1 MTAFRRHDLAQ
12 AVYQAQLPLDLREY
26 LNIDLFAG
34 GGGASD
40 AMEEATGECVDIAIN
55 HDDDAISMH
64 IVNHP
69 QTTHYREDI
78 RLVEP
83 RVATQGR
90 PVGRLH
96 ASPEC
101 THHSQA
107 RGGQPRSKESRSLS
121 WMVIKWVGQTLPLML
136 TMENV
141 MQILQ
146 WGPLVAKRCPDT
158 GRVITLDMVPHPVTG
173 KPVNR
178 VAEPGERV
186 PVQRQY
192 LVPDVK
198 RRGKTWARFLHLL
211 RDKGYQFHYDKMVAA
226 DFGAATTRERLFFI
240 ARRDGVQLNWPEAT
254 HAKVPGPG
262 QLPWVPVA
270 TYIDWSLPCPSI
282 FLNAEAGKAAGVRR
296 PLVGKTMERLRKGV
310 RRYVLEHADPFIVSV
325 NHGGAEF
332 RGQAV
337 NDPAATITG
346 GHGFAVAQPLL
357 APFITEHANASNQRN
372 MSAAEPGRTICSEVK
387 GGHFAVVAPVLV
399 GAGGPSYAGKPTSC
413 EQPAGAILTENHRAV
428 GVAYLAQ
435 HNGGYNATLGRHPS
449 EPATALTTTGS
460 QQNVVTASLITLRN
474 NSVGEDLRDQAPAI
488 TAGGTHLALMECTL
502 SPEHQA
508 GAERVAAFLMGYYG
522 SDNTYDPRN
531 PAATITTRDRLA
543 LVTVTIK
550 GNPYVIV
557 DIGMRMLTPRE
568 LYLIQGF
575 RPTYKIDIGHDGR
588 RFSNKAKVRM
598 VGNSVSPLPYKALL
612 QANPLFPRE
621 VEVMQEAA

>member
-12 AVYQAQLPLDLREY
+12 AIYVAQLPLDLRQY

-34 GGGASD
+34 GGGAST
-40 AMEEATGECVDIAIN
+40 AMEEATGECVDIAVN
-55 HDDDAISMH
+55 HDDDAVSMH

-83 RVATQGR
+83 RVATGGR

-146 WGPLVAKRCPDT
+146 WGPLVAKRCAQT
-158 GRVITLDMVPHPVTG
+158 GRVITLDIVPHPLTG
-173 KPVNR
+173 KPVHR

-192 LVPDVK
+192 LVPDPK
-198 RRGKTWARFLHLL
+198 RKGKTWARFLHLL
-211 RDKGYQFHYDKMVAA
+211 RELGYKHHYDKLVAA
-226 DFGAATTRERLFFI
+226 DYGAATTRERLFFI
-240 ARRDGVQLNWPEAT
+240 ARRDGVPLNWPAAT
-254 HAKVPGPG
+254 HAKIPAPD
-262 QLPWVPVA
+262 QLSWVPQA
-270 TYIDWSLPCPSI
+270 THIDWSLPCPSI
-282 FLNAEAGKAAGVRR
+282 FLDEESGKSAGVRR
-296 PLVGKTMERLRKGV
+296 PLAAKTMERLRKGV
-310 RRYVLEHADPFIVSV
+310 KKFVLDHPDPFIVS
-325 NHGGAEF
+325 N
-332 RGQAV
+332 
-337 NDPAATITG
+337 
-346 GHGFAVAQPLL
+346 VAHPTL

-372 MSAAEPGRTICSEVK
+372 MSANEPGRTICSEVK
-387 GGHFAVVAPVLV
+387 GGHFAVAAPVLV

-413 EQPAGAILTENHRAV
+413 EQPAGTILTENHRAL

-435 HNGGYNATLGRHPS
+435 HNGGHNKTLGRHPE

-460 QQNVVTASLITLRN
+460 QQNVVTASLVTLRN
-474 NSVGEDLRDQAPAI
+474 GCVGRDLRDGAPAI
-488 TAGGTHLALMECTL
+488 TAGADDLALMECTL
-502 SPEHQA
+502 SPENEA
-508 GAERVAAFLMGYYG
+508 GALRVAAFLMGYYG
-522 SDNTYDPRN
+522 SDNTYDPRD

-550 GNPYVIV
+550 GSPYVIV

-575 RPTYKIDIGHDGR
+575 PPDYKIDFGHDGR
-588 RFSNKAKVRM
+588 RFSNKAKVKM
-598 VGNSVSPLPYKALL
+598 CGNSVSPKPYYALL
-612 QANPLFPRE
+612 KANPLFPEEAMR
-621 VEVMQEAA
+621 EAA

>member
-1 MTAFRRHDLAQ
+1 MTSFRRHNLAQ
-12 AVYQAQLPLDLREY
+12 AVYEAQLPLDLRQY

-55 HDDDAISMH
+55 HDDDAVSMH

-83 RVATQGR
+83 RLATHGR

-107 RGGQPRSKESRSLS
+107 RGGQPRSKESRALS

-146 WGPLVAKRCPDT
+146 WGPLIAKRCPHT
-158 GRVITLDMVPHPVTG
+158 GRVITLDIVSHSVTG

-186 PVQRQY
+186 PVQSQY
-192 LVPDVK
+192 LVPDPK
-198 RRGKTWARFLHLL
+198 RRGKTWARFLQLL
-211 RDKGYQFHYDKMVAA
+211 RAQGYQFRYGKLVAA
-226 DFGAATTRERLFFI
+226 DFGAATTRERLFFL
-240 ARRDGVQLNWPEAT
+240 ARRDGVQLNWPEPT
-254 HAKVPGPG
+254 HAKTPGPG

-282 FLNAEAGKAAGVRR
+282 FLDSEQGKAVGVRR
-296 PLVGKTMERLRKGV
+296 PLAGKTMERLRKGV
-310 RRYVLEHADPFIVSV
+310 RKFVTEHADPFIVCV

-332 RGQAV
+332 RGQSAHE
-337 NDPAATITG
+337 PAATITG
-346 GHGFAVAQPLL
+346 GHGFAV
-357 APFITEHANASNQRN
+357 
-372 MSAAEPGRTICSEVK
+372 
-387 GGHFAVVAPVLV
+387 VAPVLV
-399 GAGGPSYAGKPTSC
+399 GAY
-413 EQPAGAILTENHRAV
+413 V
-428 GVAYLAQ
+428 AQ
-435 HNGGYNATLGRHPS
+435 HNGGYNTTLGRHPT

-460 QQNVVTASLITLRN
+460 QQNVVTASLVTLRN

-508 GAERVAAFLMGYYG
+508 GAERIAAFLMGYYG
-522 SDNTYDPRN
+522 SDNIYDARD

-550 GNPYVIV
+550 GCPYVIV

-575 RPTYKIDIGHDGR
+575 RPDYKIDYGHDGR

-598 VGNSVSPLPYKALL
+598 VGNSVSPMPYKALL
-612 QANPLFPRE
+612 LANPLFPE
-621 VEVMQEAA
+621 EAMQEAA

>member
-12 AVYQAQLPLDLREY
+12 AIYVAQLPLDLRQY

-34 GGGASD
+34 GGGAST
-40 AMEEATGECVDIAIN
+40 AIEEATGECVDIAVN
-55 HDDDAISMH
+55 HDDDAVSMH

-83 RVATQGR
+83 RIATCGR

-146 WGPLVAKRCPDT
+146 WGPLIAKRCAET
-158 GRVITLDMVPHPVTG
+158 GRVITLDMMPHPITG
-173 KPVNR
+173 KPMHR

-192 LVPDVK
+192 LVPDPK
-198 RRGKTWARFLHLL
+198 RKGRTWARFLHLL
-211 RDKGYQFHYDKMVAA
+211 RDLGYQYHYNKLVAA
-226 DFGAATTRERLFFI
+226 DYGAATTRERLFFI
-240 ARRDGVQLNWPEAT
+240 ARRDGIPLNWPEAT
-254 HAKVPGPG
+254 HAKTPRHE
-262 QLPWVPVA
+262 QQPWVPQA
-270 TYIDWSLPCPSI
+270 AHIDWSLPCPSI
-282 FLNAEAGKAAGVRR
+282 FLDEEGGKAAGVRR
-296 PLVGKTMERLRKGV
+296 PLAAKTMERLRKGV
-310 RRYVLEHADPFIVSV
+310 KKFVLDHPDPFIISDTA
-325 NHGGAEF
+325 H
-332 RGQAV
+332 
-337 NDPAATITG
+337 PT
-346 GHGFAVAQPLL
+346 L
-357 APFITEHANASNQRN
+357 APFITEHANASSQRN
-372 MSAAEPGRTICSEVK
+372 MPADEPGRTICSEVK

-399 GAGGPSYAGKPTSC
+399 GAGGPAYAGKPTSC
-413 EQPAGAILTENHRAV
+413 EQPAGTILTENHRAL

-435 HNGGYNATLGRHPS
+435 HNGGHNKTLGRHPE

-460 QQNVVTASLITLRN
+460 QQNVVTASLVTLRN
-474 NSVGEDLRDQAPAI
+474 GCIGRDLRDGAPAI
-488 TAGGTHLALMECTL
+488 TAGADDLALMECTL
-502 SPEHQA
+502 SPENEA
-508 GAERVAAFLMGYYG
+508 GALRVAAFLMGYYG
-522 SDNTYDPRN
+522 SDNTYDPRD
-531 PAATITTRDRLA
+531 PAATIVTRDRLA

-557 DIGMRMLTPRE
+557 DVGMRMLTPRE

-575 RPTYKIDIGHDGR
+575 PPDYKIDFGHDGR

-598 VGNSVSPLPYKALL
+598 CGNSVSPKPYYALL
-612 QANPLFPRE
+612 KANPLFPEESMR
-621 VEVMQEAA
+621 EAA

>member
-1 MTAFRRHDLAQ
+1 MNAFRRHNLAE
-12 AVYQAQLPLDLREY
+12 AVYEAQLPLDLRQH
-26 LNIDLFAG
+26 LNVDLFAG
-34 GGGASD
+34 GGGASE

-55 HDDDAISMH
+55 HDDDAVSMH

-107 RGGQPRSKESRSLS
+107 RGGQPRSQESRSLS

-141 MQILQ
+141 MQVLQ
-146 WGPLVAKRCPDT
+146 WGPLIAKRCPST
-158 GRVITLDMVPHPVTG
+158 GRVVTLEMITDPVTG
-173 KPVNR
+173 KAVNR
-178 VAEPGERV
+178 VAGVGERV
-186 PVQRQY
+186 PVQNQY
-192 LVPDVK
+192 LVPDPK
-198 RRGKTWARFLHLL
+198 RKGKTWARFLHLL
-211 RDKGYQFHYDKMVAA
+211 RDKGYTCHYDKLVAA
-226 DFGAATTRERLFFI
+226 NFGAATTRERLFFI
-240 ARRDGVQLNWPEAT
+240 ARRDGVPINWPQAT
-254 HAKVPGPG
+254 HAKHPAPG

-282 FLNAEAGKAAGVRR
+282 FLDAEQGKAAGVRR
-296 PLVGKTMERLRKGV
+296 PLAGKTMERLRKGV
-310 RRYVLEHADPFIVSV
+310 RKFLLEHADPFIVSV
-325 NHGGAEF
+325 NHGGDDF
-332 RGQAV
+332 RGQSIHKL
-337 NDPAATITG
+337 AATITG

-357 APFITEHANASNQRN
+357 APFITEHSNASAQRN
-372 MSAAEPGRTICSEVK
+372 MPASEPGRTICSEVK

-399 GAGGPSYAGKPTSC
+399 GVGGPAYSGKPTSC

-435 HNGGYNATLGRHPS
+435 HNGGYNTTLGRHPN
-449 EPATALTTTGS
+449 EPATALTTTCS
-460 QQNVVTASLITLRN
+460 QQNVVTASLVTLRQ
-474 NSVGEDLRDQAPAI
+474 NSIGEDPRDQAPAI
-488 TAGGTHLALMECTL
+488 TAGGTHLAVMQCTL
-502 SPEHQA
+502 SPEHQQ

-522 SDNTYDPRN
+522 SDNTYDCRD

-550 GNPYVIV
+550 GSRYVIV

-575 RPTYKIDIGHDGR
+575 GADYMIDIGHDGR

-598 VGNSVSPLPYKALL
+598 CGNSVSKPPYRALL
-612 QANPLFPRE
+612 QANPLFPEAQLR
-621 VEVMQEAA
+621 EAA

>member
-12 AVYQAQLPLDLREY
+12 AIYQAQLPLDLREY

-34 GGGASD
+34 GGGASE
-40 AMEEATGECVDIAIN
+40 AMEEATGEFVDIAVN
-55 HDDDAISMH
+55 HDDDAVSMH

-83 RVATQGR
+83 RVATRGR

-121 WMVIKWVGQTLPLML
+121 WMMIKWAGQTRPLML

-146 WGPLVAKRCPDT
+146 WGPLIAKRCPQT
-158 GRVITLDMVPHPVTG
+158 KRVVTLDMVPHPTTG
-173 KPVNR
+173 KPMHR
-178 VAEPGERV
+178 VAEPGERA

-192 LVPDVK
+192 LIPDPK
-198 RRGKTWARFLHLL
+198 RKGRTWARFLRLL
-211 RDKGYQFHYDKMVAA
+211 RDMGYQYHYDKLVAA

-240 ARRDGVQLNWPEAT
+240 ARRDGIPLNWPEPT
-254 HAKVPGPG
+254 HAKTPGPD

-270 TYIDWSLPCPSI
+270 THIDWSIPCPSI
-282 FLNAEAGKAAGVRR
+282 FLDATEGKKFKVRR
-296 PLVGKTMERLRKGV
+296 PLVRKTLDRLRKGV
-310 RRYVLEHADPFIVSV
+310 KKYVTDHADPFIVSV
-325 NHGGAEF
+325 NHGGAGF
-332 RGQAV
+332 RGQSV
-337 NDPAATITG
+337 REPAATITG
-346 GHGFAVAQPLL
+346 GHGFAVAQPTL

-372 MSAAEPGRTICSEVK
+372 MPANEPARTICSEVK
-387 GGHFAVVAPVLV
+387 GGHFAVVALVLV
-399 GAGGPSYAGKPTSC
+399 SAGGPSYGGKPTSC
-413 EQPAGAILTENHRAV
+413 GQPAGTVLTENHRAV

-435 HNGGYNATLGRHPS
+435 HNGGYNATLSRHPA
-449 EPATALTTTGS
+449 EPATALTTSGS
-460 QQNVVTASLITLRN
+460 QQNVVTASLVTLRN
-474 NSVGEDLRDQAPAI
+474 GCTGRDLREGAPAI
-488 TAGGTHLALMECTL
+488 TAGADDLALMECTL
-502 SPEHQA
+502 SPENEA
-508 GAERVAAFLMGYYG
+508 GALRVAAFLMGYYG
-522 SDNTYDPRN
+522 SDNTYDPRD

-557 DIGMRMLTPRE
+557 DIGMRMLTPLE
-568 LYLIQGF
+568 LFLIQGF
-575 RPTYKIDIGHDGR
+575 PKTYKIDVGHDGR
-588 RFSNKAKVRM
+588 RFSNKAKVKM
-598 VGNSVSPLPYKALL
+598 CGNSVSPKPYYALL
-612 QANPLFPRE
+612 KANPLFPEETMR
-621 VEVMQEAA
+621 EAA

>member
-12 AVYQAQLPLDLREY
+12 AIYQAQLPLDLREY

-34 GGGASD
+34 GGGASE
-40 AMEEATGECVDIAIN
+40 AMEEATGEFVDIAVN
-55 HDDDAISMH
+55 HDDDAVSMH

-83 RVATQGR
+83 RVATRGR

-121 WMVIKWVGQTLPLML
+121 WMMIKWAGQTRPLML

-146 WGPLVAKRCPDT
+146 WGPLIAKRCPQT
-158 GRVITLDMVPHPVTG
+158 KRVVTLDMVPHPTTG
-173 KPVNR
+173 KPMHR

-192 LVPDVK
+192 LIPDPK
-198 RRGKTWARFLHLL
+198 RKGRTWARFLRLL
-211 RDKGYQFHYDKMVAA
+211 RDMGYQYHYDKLVAA

-240 ARRDGVQLNWPEAT
+240 ARRDGIPLNWPEPT
-254 HAKVPGPG
+254 HAKTPGPD

-270 TYIDWSLPCPSI
+270 THIDWSIPCPSI
-282 FLNAEAGKAAGVRR
+282 FLDATEGKKFKVRR
-296 PLVGKTMERLRKGV
+296 PLVKKTLDRLRKGV
-310 RRYVLEHADPFIVSV
+310 KKYVTDHADPFIVSV

-332 RGQAV
+332 RGQSV
-337 NDPAATITG
+337 REPAATITG
-346 GHGFAVAQPLL
+346 GHGFAVAQPTL

-372 MSAAEPGRTICSEVK
+372 MPANEPARTICSEVK

-399 GAGGPSYAGKPTSC
+399 SAGGPSYGGKPTSC
-413 EQPAGAILTENHRAV
+413 GQPAGTVLTENHRAV

-435 HNGGYNATLGRHPS
+435 HNGGYNAT
-449 EPATALTTTGS
+449 
-460 QQNVVTASLITLRN
+460 
-474 NSVGEDLRDQAPAI
+474 
-488 TAGGTHLALMECTL
+488 
-502 SPEHQA
+502 
-508 GAERVAAFLMGYYG
+508 
-522 SDNTYDPRN
+522 
-531 PAATITTRDRLA
+531 
-543 LVTVTIK
+543 
-550 GNPYVIV
+550 
-557 DIGMRMLTPRE
+557 
-568 LYLIQGF
+568 
-575 RPTYKIDIGHDGR
+575 
-588 RFSNKAKVRM
+588 
-598 VGNSVSPLPYKALL
+598 
-612 QANPLFPRE
+612 
-621 VEVMQEAA
+621 

>member
-1 MTAFRRHDLAQ
+1 MTAFRRHDLAE
-12 AVYQAQLPLDLREY
+12 AVYLAQLPLDLREY

-40 AMEEATGECVDIAIN
+40 AMEEETGECVDIAIN

-64 IVNHP
+64 IANHP

-83 RVATQGR
+83 RVATRGR

-101 THHSQA
+101 THHSLA
-107 RGGQPRSKESRSLS
+107 AGGQPRSRESRSLS
-121 WMVIKWVGQTLPLML
+121 WMVTKWTGQTLPLML

-146 WGPLVAKRCPDT
+146 WCPLIAKRCQHT
-158 GRVITLDMVPHPVTG
+158 GRVITLDMVEHPTTG
-173 KPVNR
+173 KPVHR

-186 PVQRQY
+186 PVGNQY
-192 LVPDVK
+192 LVPDPK
-198 RRGKTWARFLHLL
+198 RRGQTWKRFLRLL
-211 RDKGYQFHYDKMVAA
+211 SDKGYEFIYDKLVAA

-240 ARRDGVQLNWPEAT
+240 ARRDGVPLNWPQAT
-254 HAKVPGPG
+254 HAKRPAPG

-270 TYIDWSLPCPSI
+270 TFIDWSIPCPSI
-282 FLNAEAGKAAGVRR
+282 FLDKEAGKAAGVRR
-296 PLVGKTMERLRKGV
+296 PLVAKTMERLRKGV
-310 RRYVLEHADPFIVSV
+310 MKYVIEHADPFIVSV
-325 NHGGAEF
+325 NHGGPEF
-332 RGQAV
+332 RGQSV

-372 MSAAEPGRTICSEVK
+372 MSAAEPGRTICSAVK
-387 GGHFAVVAPVLV
+387 GGHF
-399 GAGGPSYAGKPTSC
+399 
-413 EQPAGAILTENHRAV
+413 AV

-435 HNGGYNATLGRHPS
+435 HNGGYNKTLGRHPT

-460 QQNVVTASLITLRN
+460 QQNVVTASLVTLRN
-474 NSVGEDLRDQAPAI
+474 GCIGRDLREGAPAI
-488 TAGGTHLALMECTL
+488 TAGGDDLALMECTL
-502 SPEHQA
+502 APEHEA
-508 GAERVAAFLMGYYG
+508 GALRVAAFLMGYYG
-522 SDNTYDPRN
+522 SDNTYDLRN
-531 PAATITTRDRLA
+531 PGATITTRDRLA
-543 LVTVTIK
+543 LVTVTIQ
-550 GNPYVIV
+550 GSPYVIV

-575 RPTYKIDIGHDGR
+575 RPTYKIEHGHDGR
-588 RFSNKAKVRM
+588 KFSNKAQVRM
-598 VGNSVSPLPYKALL
+598 CGNSVSPLPYRALL
-612 QANPLFPRE
+612 RANPLFP
-621 VEVMQEAA
+621 QESLRVAA